1 MSIALIAAV
10 SENNCIGKNNTL
22 PWHIPEDMK
31 RFRDLTNGKTVLMG
45 RKTWESIPEK
55 FRPLPNRKNIVITR
69 NVDYS
74 VPNPITLYHS
84 VKDALKHET
93 GDIMVIGGAEIYAQ
107 SIKYADTLFI
117 THVRTFIEDGTAFF
131 PHIDQNMW
139 KETEREDHEHF
150 SFVTYKKSHST

>member
-1 MSIALIAAV
+1 MIALIAAI

-31 RFRDLTNGKTVLMG
+31 HFRKLTDGKTVVMG

-69 NVDYS
+69 NLDYTVPDS
-74 VPNPITLYHS
+74 VMMYHS
-84 VKDALKHET
+84 VKEALEHES
-93 GDIMVIGGAEIYAQ
+93 GDVMVIGGAEIYAQ
-107 SIKYADTLFI
+107 SIELADTLYI
-117 THVRTFIEDGTAFF
+117 THVHTFIEDGTAFF
-131 PHIDQNMW
+131 PTIDKNIW

-150 SFVTYKKSHST
+150 SFVTYKK